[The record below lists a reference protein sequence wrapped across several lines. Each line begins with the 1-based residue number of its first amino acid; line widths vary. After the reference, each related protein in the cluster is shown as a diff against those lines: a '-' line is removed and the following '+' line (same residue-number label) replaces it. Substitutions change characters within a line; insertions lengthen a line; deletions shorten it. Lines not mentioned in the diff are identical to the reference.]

1 MSYFS
6 RIIILAVFLQVNF
19 LTAQDFKGTAVY
31 EVKLIDA
38 LVSTFDDSTV
48 DKAKADALAE
58 SMKVFHSRKRTFVL
72 NFNKNESVYQEEEQL
87 ELPAAPTKGMV
98 IKMVSSGF
106 GKTYKNLSTKKEI
119 IERDMFSKDFLVTE
133 PLVLIEW
140 KLESETKKI
149 GNYTCYKATGIIPI
163 SEADEE
169 AYSKRVLEQEQR
181 NSIFLDIEKL
191 LPQKITVWY
200 TPEIPV
206 NHGPENLWG
215 LPGLILEVND
225 GRTITLCSKIVL
237 NAKNNLKINA
247 PTKGTVIS
255 QRDYDNLEQ
264 KKLKEMRESRREGF

>member
-31 EVKLIDA
+31 EVKFIDA
-38 LVSTFDDSTV
+38 VVSAVDDSTL

-58 SMKVFHSRKRTFVL
+58 SMKVFYSRKRTFVL

-149 GNYTCYKATGIIPI
+149 GDYTCYKATGIIPI

-169 AYSKRVLEQEQR
+169 AYNKRILEQQQR
-181 NSIFLDIEKL
+181 NSLILAIEKL

-237 NAKNNLKINA
+237 NAKNNTKINA

-255 QRDYDNLEQ
+255 QRDYDDLEQ